1 MLEKSHYFHPYPDV
15 LGDFLG
21 DFGRIFGGGE
31 DESQDSRDEEG
42 FGNYP
47 VVSQDVE
54 DVAQEHEGAGG
65 QAVQIL
71 GVGHLQCL
79 PQKSPGKNGKNRD
92 VTPPSSWENSLNI
105 QD

>member
-1 MLEKSHYFHPYPDV
+1 MNP
-15 LGDFLG
+15 
-21 DFGRIFGGGE
+21 RIPGMRRE
-31 DESQDSRDEEG
+31 

-71 GVGHLQCL
+71 GVGHLQRL